1 MLTTWQQ
8 QSSYAT
14 LLLLFPSSLSFC
26 CSFCSHCLPGYPHKI
41 TILSD
46 CILRLCRAVPGVA
59 FGSCRSAGQVE
70 VAPSRLRL
78 ISICCRAKFMTVI
91 SKRRAA
97 NTFLMPHAETAEVC
111 RVCCSPLQG
120 FLSETPWISA
130 KFWTATVA
138 TVRHFAAC
146 LPAQLAAR
154 SGNVYSPQTNFIVT
168 WVTW

>member
-8 QSSYAT
+8 QSSYTT
-14 LLLLFPSSLSFC
+14 LLLLLPFFSFFLLCFLQSLPAW
-26 CSFCSHCLPGYPHKI
+26 LPTQNHDPLWLH
-41 TILSD
+41 SA
-46 CILRLCRAVPGVA
+46 AVLWPGVA

-97 NTFLMPHAETAEVC
+97 NTFLMPHAEVC

>member
-8 QSSYAT
+8 QSSYTT

-26 CSFCSHCLPGYPHKI
+26 CSFCSRCLPGYPHKI

-46 CILRLCRAVPGVA
+46 CILRLRRAVPGVA

-97 NTFLMPHAETAEVC
+97 NTFLMPHAESAARLFRASC
-111 RVCCSPLQG
+111 RKPHEYLQS
-120 FLSETPWISA
+120 SEPQLLLPYAILLP
-130 KFWTATVA
+130 
-138 TVRHFAAC
+138 AC
-146 LPAQLAAR
+146 LRNLPRAVAMFTRPRQISL
-154 SGNVYSPQTNFIVT
+154 
-168 WVTW
+168 